1 MSYVFDYAAQY
12 GALPILNTSGIPQP
26 GVTVTVYLAGT
37 QTLATLYTDR
47 TKATQAGNP
56 TATDN
61 EGNLTFFADPGQY
74 TLEVAGFSN
83 TVAVEIARD
92 PAETTSQL
100 ADPAVGA
107 RISGL
112 SVFLGP

>member
-12 GALPILNTSGIPQP
+12 GANQIINTSGIPQP
-26 GVTVTVYLAGT
+26 GTTVTVYVSGT

-74 TLEVAGFSN
+74 ELEVSGFAN
-83 TVAVEIARD
+83 TVTVELARD
-92 PAETTSQL
+92 PDETTSQL
-100 ADPAVGA
+100 GDPAVGA

-112 SVFLGP
+112 SIFLGP